1 MVKLFTTLYT
11 LLLFTILSITVPSRV
26 VSVVFLIGS
35 YLMGVLVALI
45 FGLEFVAM
53 AILIV
58 YMGAIAV
65 FFLFIVMVLGGV
77 APIRPLTPNILLG
90 LGGIFIFLCLAFSVL
105 TVEGGVGVDPSLPLA
120 GTAIAVVPPLATPLP
135 VGLHLYTDY
144 PLLFIGA
151 GLLLLVAIVV
161 VIGVVVMRSHS
172 GNRILQ
178 EATDQR
184 LRPYTIPQPA
194 GKTSAINSEIR
205 DEIKTGI
212 KDGSS
217 L

>member
-1 MVKLFTTLYT
+1 MAKLHITLA
-11 LLLFTILSITVPSRV
+11 LLLLSTILSITVPSRV
-26 VSVVFLIGS
+26 VSVVFLIGG

-45 FGLEFVAM
+45 FGFEFVAM

-77 APIRPLTPNILLG
+77 APARPLSAPLVLGVVGAAILLCLLFSALTIEGGGEAGSPAPLAGSAIAPVPPLTP
-90 LGGIFIFLCLAFSVL
+90 
-105 TVEGGVGVDPSLPLA
+105 PLA
-120 GTAIAVVPPLATPLP
+120 

-161 VIGVVVMRSHS
+161 VISVVVMRAHS
-172 GNRILQ
+172 GSRILQ

-184 LRPYTIPQPA
+184 LRPYTIP
-194 GKTSAINSEIR
+194 R
-205 DEIKTGI
+205 
-212 KDGSS
+212 
-217 L
+217 

>member
-1 MVKLFTTLYT
+1 MVKLSITLST

-26 VSVVFLIGS
+26 VSVVFLIGG

-45 FGLEFVAM
+45 FGFEFVAM

-77 APIRPLTPNILLG
+77 APIRPLTPSILLG
-90 LGGIFIFLCLAFSVL
+90 VGGISILLCLIFSVL
-105 TVEGGVGVDPSLPLA
+105 TVGGGVGVDPSVALA
-120 GTAIAVVPPLATPLP
+120 TSALAVVPPLTPPLP

-161 VIGVVVMRSHS
+161 VISVVVMRAHS
-172 GNRILQ
+172 GSRILQ

-184 LRPYTIPQPA
+184 LRPYTTP
-194 GKTSAINSEIR
+194 R
-205 DEIKTGI
+205 
-212 KDGSS
+212 
-217 L
+217 

>member
-1 MVKLFTTLYT
+1 MVKLFTTLNA
-11 LLLFTILSITVPSRV
+11 LLLFTTLSITVPSRV
-26 VSVVFLIGS
+26 VSVVFLIAS

-45 FGLEFVAM
+45 FGFEFAAM

-77 APIRPLTPNILLG
+77 APIRPLNANILLG
-90 LGGIFIFLCLAFSVL
+90 MAGIFILLCLVFSVL
-105 TVEGGVGVDPSLPLA
+105 TVGVGLGVEPSSVMV
-120 GTAIAVVPPLATPLP
+120 GSAVAPIPQLTPPLS

-161 VIGVVVMRSHS
+161 VISVVVMRSHS

-184 LRPYTIPQPA
+184 LRPYYT
-194 GKTSAINSEIR
+194 TR
-205 DEIKTGI
+205 R
-212 KDGSS
+212 
-217 L
+217 